1 MFKTVIDNIVPD
13 YIKIILQRCD
23 EELLLDPFGQEMSKI
38 TKCSKY
44 QWQELLKKIK
54 ITQWEECLILLKTS
68 PEQRQEILSIKEQMK
83 KAKKHFL
90 KIVKNLL

>member
-1 MFKTVIDNIVPD
+1 MNPILAYLDDRHGTIGSERKHLIDQMFKTVIDNIVPD

-44 QWQELLKKIK
+44 Q
-54 ITQWEECLILLKTS
+54 
-68 PEQRQEILSIKEQMK
+68 
-83 KAKKHFL
+83 
-90 KIVKNLL
+90 